1 MQKSILVTGGAGF
14 IGSCFTRLAVENGYK
29 VYVLDKLTYAGY
41 LGNIND
47 LIEKSQVQFIK
58 GDIGDQALV
67 RQTLQDNKIT
77 AVLNFAAESH
87 VDNSISG
94 PEAFVRTNVLGTF
107 GLLEAFRSHYGTLN
121 SDVQKNARFIHVST
135 DEVFGQLGKEGYFT
149 EDSNYQPNSP
159 YSASKAASDHLARAW
174 HHTYQLPIIVTNC
187 SNNYGPRQ
195 FPEKLIPRMV
205 TCALNGEKLPVYGK
219 GENIRDWI
227 HVEDHSRG
235 VMLALEKG
243 TVGDSYCFG
252 GRSER
257 TNLAVVK
264 TVCSILDEL
273 KPRTNGTSYSQ
284 LISFVEDRKGHDFR
298 YAIDDSKSR
307 QVLGFKSRY
316 ENFEIGLKETIR
328 WYLDNQ
334 KWMEGVLAKK

>member
-14 IGSCFTRLAVENGYK
+14 IGSCFARIAVERGYN
-29 VYVLDKLTYAGY
+29 VYVLDKLTYAGF

-47 LIEKSQVQFIK
+47 LIESGRLKFIK
-58 GDIGDQALV
+58 GDIGDLALV
-67 RQTLQDNKIT
+67 TETLNTHKIT

-94 PEAFVRTNVLGTF
+94 PEEFIKTNILGTF
-107 GLLEAFRSHYGTLN
+107 RLLEAFRGYYGQLPD
-121 SDVQKNARFIHVST
+121 DVKKATRFVHVST
-135 DEVFGQLGKEGYFT
+135 DEVFGQLGKTGFFVE
-149 EDSNYQPNSP
+149 ESPYQPNSP

-174 HHTYQLPIIVTNC
+174 HHTYALPIITTNC

-195 FPEKLIPRMV
+195 FPEKLIPRMI
-205 TCALNGEKLPVYGK
+205 TCALNEQKLPVYGK

-235 VMLALEKG
+235 ILLALEKG
-243 TVGDSYCFG
+243 KVGESYCFG

-257 TNLAVVK
+257 TNLDVVK
-264 TVCSILDEL
+264 HICLNLDQL
-273 KPRTNGTSYSQ
+273 MPRKNGSYSD

-298 YAIDDSKSR
+298 YAIDDSKARKELDFVS
-307 QVLGFKSRY
+307 QY
-316 ENFEIGLKETIR
+316 ESFEVGLKNTIQ
-328 WYLDNQ
+328 WYLENSQ
-334 KWMEGVLAKK
+334 WLKAVVSK